1 VIIFSFGTFDL
12 IFHKP
17 MVRTNFIIE
26 HFKKNFYFIIEKEP
40 VNFADNKKEPILLDS
55 LKRASLKRASFYK
68 C

>member
-1 VIIFSFGTFDL
+1 
-12 IFHKP
+12 